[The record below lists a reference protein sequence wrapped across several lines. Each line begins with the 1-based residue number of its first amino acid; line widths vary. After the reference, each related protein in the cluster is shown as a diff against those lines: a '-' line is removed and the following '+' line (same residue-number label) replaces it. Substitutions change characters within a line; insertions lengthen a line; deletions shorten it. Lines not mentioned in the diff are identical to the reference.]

1 MGYEFL
7 AVRDE
12 SSDDGA
18 LYPVLG
24 SAEDPSCL
32 IELEELDGPSVM
44 QYPVK
49 DIYVRRVDGSK
60 VRYLKRV
67 QDIKAVLYV
76 TDARV
81 ALACEKFDK
90 GGGWVGFSLSGMA
103 TAAAV
108 NAVSRARASRRR
120 KGKLLVG
127 QVRYPWLGSVAFTA
141 KGVGFLNSEEVSF
154 RTQVTE
160 GGTSS
165 VLELA
170 VHLAKGTSAPAISN
184 DVAQRCARYRLRY
197 KHDLADE
204 DRQRLNELLQA
215 PPLAPEPKR
224 VVRYLLGPYW
234 KVSARRAYP
243 DPEVT
248 VSSAPATPAPV
259 AKPSSASPSPAAEPV
274 EPARQHPP
282 PTLPEPRPAPARL
295 EITLDDLD

>member
-24 SAEDPSCL
+24 SAEDASCL
-32 IELEELDGPSVM
+32 IELEELDGPSVV
-44 QYPVK
+44 QHPVK
-49 DIYVRRVDGSK
+49 DIYVRRVEGSK
-60 VRYLKRV
+60 LRYLKRV

-108 NAVSRARASRRR
+108 NAVSKARASRRR
-120 KGKLLVG
+120 KGKLLVAH
-127 QVRYPWLGSVAFTA
+127 VRYPWLGSIAFTA

-154 RTQVTE
+154 RTQIVE
-160 GGTSS
+160 DGTTK
-165 VLELA
+165 VLELT
-170 VHLAKGTSAPAISN
+170 VHLGKGASAPAIAN
-184 DVAQRCARYRLRY
+184 DVAQRCARYRLRH
-197 KHDLADE
+197 KHDLGDE
-204 DRQRLNELLQA
+204 DRLLLNQLLEA

-234 KVSARRAYP
+234 KVSTKRAYP
-243 DPEVT
+243 ETSPSV
-248 VSSAPATPAPV
+248 PATPSPAV
-259 AKPSSASPSPAAEPV
+259 KPGPEPPSLAAEPDRHPGP
-274 EPARQHPP
+274 PAAPETPP
-282 PTLPEPRPAPARL
+282 SPEPGRL